1 MTSKETKAVP
11 DRRPMTIR
19 EWTFAVICGACVLAG
34 TADRL
39 LAAADPL
46 DGSTSISASL
56 VMSIVVWI
64 VGAVLTYGAVNARL
78 SVIESKQKDSD
89 SRLER
94 IEDKLD
100 LVLERRRHER
110 S

>member
-1 MTSKETKAVP
+1 METTHVP
-11 DRRPMTIR
+11 QRRPMTLR
-19 EWTFAVICGACVLAG
+19 EWTCAVICGACVLAM
-34 TADRL
+34 TANRL
-39 LAAADPL
+39 QAAADPL

-78 SVIESKQKDSD
+78 SVIESKQQDSD

-110 S
+110 P